1 MPDLA
6 GTLAQGGPIVLLL
19 AALSVLSVALIVL
32 KSVELRHALSGEAS
46 RREAVMLWADG
57 RREEAIA
64 RAGAGRA
71 PADRIA
77 AAAMEGLAA
86 GRRAPAL
93 DAELEWKANAE
104 VAALSR
110 HVRLLEI
117 IAMVSPLLG
126 LLGTVLGMIVAFRE
140 LSMAGGSANASLLAG
155 GIWQALLT
163 TAAGLIVAIPAT
175 VAAGLLTARID
186 AAAQRMEEVAGRLL
200 SLADPAAP
208 GPQG

>member
-6 GTLAQGGPIVLLL
+6 GLFSDGGPIVVLL
-19 AALSVLSVALIVL
+19 AVLSVVSVALIVL
-32 KSVELRHALSGEAS
+32 KALELRHALSGESA
-46 RREAVMLWADG
+46 RREAVALWAEG
-57 RREEAIA
+57 RREEALA

-86 GRRAPAL
+86 GRRPEAL

-110 HVRLLEI
+110 HVRALEI

-126 LLGTVLGMIVAFRE
+126 LLGTVLGMIAAFRE
-140 LSMAGGSANASLLAG
+140 LSMAGGAANASLLAG

-175 VAAGLLTARID
+175 VAAGLMTSRID

-200 SLADPAAP
+200 SLPGPAAP
-208 GPQG
+208 GPAG